1 MKKKTP
7 VKKANKMADAVS
19 VTAAKSTPVS
29 AVAMVASA
37 KKSDVA
43 AAKSA
48 PESGVAKVA
57 SAKKSDE
64 TEDDSTVVV
73 DVSQAVEPGR

>member
-7 VKKANKMADAVS
+7 VKKANKEAAAVS
-19 VTAAKSTPVS
+19 
-29 AVAMVASA
+29 
-37 KKSDVA
+37 VA

-73 DVSQAVEPGR
+73 DVPQVVEPGR